1 MFTQNKGT
9 HFHFENATH
18 NKFKQSEHHR
28 QPFDPKWSE
37 AEVAVRH
44 FGNKGVKWHMR
55 KQTREGRDL
64 SSPEGEGNLL

>member
-44 FGNKGVKWHMR
+44 FGNKGLK
-55 KQTREGRDL
+55 
-64 SSPEGEGNLL
+64 